1 VRQIAIL
8 TQPAMPEASAR
19 LLDILG
25 VPNDTESRNFAA
37 LRTPIKPGRVL
48 PAPAPVFPRY
58 VEPTAA

>member
-1 VRQIAIL
+1 
-8 TQPAMPEASAR
+8 MPEASAR

-37 LRTPIKPGRVL
+37 LRTRIKPGMVL